1 MLKELSIKNYAIID
15 ELRVSFDSEY
25 ITVTGE
31 TGAGKS
37 ILLGALGLVLGER
50 ARLNVL
56 GNRERKAVVEAVFDI
71 EGYDL
76 KSTFELFGLDYEQQT
91 YLRREIIPSG
101 KSRSFINDTPVKLDV
116 LHAVASRLVDIH
128 SQNDTLTLKD
138 PKYRLELVDYFAG
151 VENLTVDYH
160 NKYNDLKAQK
170 AQLDEL
176 RAKEQ
181 EAARE
186 EDFLQYRFNEL
197 EEGLMPQEE
206 FEELEARLK
215 ILEHAEEIK
224 TGLYGAMDL
233 LSESEDN
240 ALATLRAAAQS
251 LRASAAFK
259 KEAKE
264 LCDRLDSSIIELE
277 DLSNELSAA
286 YDDVDV
292 NPAERELVK
301 EKLDAVYGL
310 QHKYRVHDIREL
322 YALKEETQEKLN
334 GFSSLADDIEA
345 LQKEVSNNEAQL
357 NAMADDLAKK
367 RRKPAP
373 ELNKKITDIVAA
385 LGMEKARFELNFNSL
400 PQPGPYGKDEVK
412 FMFCANVGQN
422 LDDLSKAASGGEL
435 SRVMLAIKRVLSS
448 HKNLPTVIF
457 DEIDT
462 GVSGAVA
469 GKLAGVLTEMTQNM
483 QVVAITH
490 LPQVASRGKLHLN
503 VQKQVQNG
511 KTVTRVWPLNTEQR
525 VQELANMLSGEKK
538 TDAAVENAK
547 ALLASAGG

>member
-15 ELRVSFDSEY
+15 ELRVSFDSEF

-56 GNRERKAVVEAVFDI
+56 GNREKKAVVEAVFDI
-71 EGYDL
+71 KGYDL
-76 KSTFELFGLDYEQQT
+76 KSTFELFDLDYEQQT

-215 ILEHAEEIK
+215 VLEHAEEIK

-233 LSESEDN
+233 LSENEDN
-240 ALATLRAAAQS
+240 ALATLQAAAQS

-264 LCDRLDSSIIELE
+264 LSDRLDSSIIELE

-286 YDDVDV
+286 YGDVDV

-469 GKLAGVLTEMTQNM
+469 GKLAGVLTEMTRNM